1 MISPKASLCRS
12 IPSIFLCLRFTS
24 IVYLAA
30 APNLNSAFDESISV
44 ETQGWARFLI
54 FGNRSIPVSFRASC
68 SLTSSSAARPFYTSS
83 GFSKSLHSGL
93 GLILIRTGST
103 PCTGF
108 SDTAASTV
116 PTLSY
121 GGSWLHGAIRLFT
134 IPGLSQAYLTKP
146 TS

>member
-44 ETQGWARFLI
+44 ETQGWARFFI
-54 FGNRSIPVSFRASC
+54 FGNRSILVSFRASC

-83 GFSKSLHSGL
+83 GFSKSLHGGL
-93 GLILIRTGST
+93 GSILIRTGSAI
-103 PCTGF
+103 CTGV
-108 SDTAASTV
+108 SDMRQV
-116 PTLSY
+116 LSRPFPMVA
-121 GGSWLHGAIRLFT
+121 HGFMARSDFLQY
-134 IPGLSQAYLTKP
+134 LAYHRP
-146 TS
+146 I